1 MQNGRNTGI
10 NAALI
15 SALFLGLAPVFGKAA
30 MGEGKFSPLAVV
42 ALRTSLAA
50 LLLVILITLSKR
62 RNSLYLPGRFS
73 GLYDGWRGEWVWI
86 HFLLRGFE
94 QVKCQRCTNALCL
107 VPLLCRV
114 LAPT

>member
-42 ALRTSLAA
+42 ALRTSMAA
-50 LLLVILITLSKR
+50 LLLVIALISSVMMACRGSGFGLVAATSHITWGAGGYTGAFAALV
-62 RNSLYLPGRFS
+62 LPFAV
-73 GLYDGWRGEWVWI
+73 LAAP
-86 HFLLRGFE
+86 LRG
-94 QVKCQRCTNALCL
+94 VSD
-107 VPLLCRV
+107 
-114 LAPT
+114 